1 MRLRQKALR
10 KINRYFPIFNLE
22 NYADNLNATQNTE
35 LKLCYDNKTG
45 KFVLL
50 TVEYLNTNKETFP
63 PRIFLKWPE
72 YPNNVTASNCPIVEE
87 LKNRGSVSSNSS
99 NIDGILYW
107 CKLIDLALIEN

>member
-1 MRLRQKALR
+1 MRLRQKALK

-22 NYADNLNATQNTE
+22 NYNGNLNSTQNTE

-50 TVEYLNTNKETFP
+50 TVLYLNTNKETYP

-72 YPNNVTASNCPIVEE
+72 YPQGVSANNCPVLEE
-87 LKNRGSVSSNSS
+87 IKNKNTSSDSS
-99 NIDGILYW
+99 TRTPGILYW
-107 CKLIDLALIEN
+107 CKLIDLALEE